1 MHPQYI
7 RAPSKNLAPHL
18 WRLHHL
24 KKNNNKWRGRAR
36 RGAKAR
42 RGRAA
47 GPRRWVDPEPPGG
60 RGVSGPPRAIAQRP
74 RPAFFGDGSR
84 EHLRASPR
92 EAPPPL
98 RAAPRR
104 APFWQGAV
112 SAEAARGRHRARERG
127 AASLLPPAPPRPR
140 PPLPAPAR
148 PPARRAGA
156 DALNAS
162 RCGGGA
168 RRGPEPEWSGG
179 ATREALAARRRGAS
193 PGTDTPPGAGPRPA
207 DPHPPEAPR
216 GSLASLGGAT
226 ATPAR
231 PGRGIPGTRNTMC
244 PTPGLFHIDRTKQQ
258 NEP

>member
-1 MHPQYI
+1 M
-7 RAPSKNLAPHL
+7 
-18 WRLHHL
+18 
-24 KKNNNKWRGRAR
+24 
-36 RGAKAR
+36 
-42 RGRAA
+42 
-47 GPRRWVDPEPPGG
+47 DPEPPGG
-60 RGVSGPPRAIAQRP
+60 RGVSGPPRAISERP
-74 RPAFFGDGSR
+74 RAAFFGDGSR

-148 PPARRAGA
+148 SPARPPARRAGA

-179 ATREALAARRRGAS
+179 ATREALAARRRGANPGRGHTSRRLASACRPPPS
-193 PGTDTPPGAGPRPA
+193 PGPPRLPRVP
-207 DPHPPEAPR
+207 
-216 GSLASLGGAT
+216 GGREGEST

-244 PTPGLFHIDRTKQQ
+244 PTPRPFSHRP
-258 NEP
+258 NETAK

>member
-1 MHPQYI
+1 MERQSEKRRKGEARESGGPAALGGPRAARGPRRLRPAQGD
-7 RAPSKNLAPHL
+7 RPEAPSRVLRRRQPRTPEGEPAGSAAAAPGRAAPSAVLAGSCFC
-18 WRLHHL
+18 
-24 KKNNNKWRGRAR
+24 RGSERETPGARAR
-36 RGAKAR
+36 RG
-42 RGRAA
+42 
-47 GPRRWVDPEPPGG
+47 
-60 RGVSGPPRAIAQRP
+60 
-74 RPAFFGDGSR
+74 
-84 EHLRASPR
+84 L
-92 EAPPPL
+92 PPPSSP
-98 RAAPRR
+98 AAP
-104 APFWQGAV
+104 A
-112 SAEAARGRHRARERG
+112 
-127 AASLLPPAPPRPR
+127 PAPAR
-140 PPLPAPAR
+140 AR